1 MEDGTPASSLQPT
14 YYLLHAALPR
24 CGTPWWNLRNMSSW
38 ISGKAANWSVLAS
51 SCLIVPVRRPSE
63 PGDLTIPFG
72 ARPQRVSS
80 GRPAIR
86 DLGFPPRA
94 LPDQWM
100 LECGCFR
107 LQLRPTPFGHVG
119 VFPEQLANWRWLQQ
133 QITPRPRPFRI
144 LNLFAYT
151 GGSTLAA
158 AAAGAEVVH
167 VDAARNV
174 VRWARENAR
183 LSGLQDKPIR
193 WIAEDAR
200 KFVRR
205 EQKRGN
211 QYHALILDP
220 PSYGHGARG
229 ETWKLSHDLLP
240 LLRMCSKILFPP
252 QPFVLLT
259 CHSPGF
265 GPAEVAACLSEGIFG
280 HCQVPVVSHSLC
292 LTTRDGRRL
301 PAGAMARGVGN
312 ALGNPAD

>member
-1 MEDGTPASSLQPT
+1 MVEFAQYELLDFGQGRKLERFGEFLLDRPCPPAERTGRSDDSIWRG
-14 YYLLHAALPR
+14 AAARFERTSGDQGSWLP
-24 CGTPWWNLRNMSSW
+24 
-38 ISGKAANWSVLAS
+38 A
-51 SCLIVPVRRPSE
+51 
-63 PGDLTIPFG
+63 
-72 ARPQRVSS
+72 
-80 GRPAIR
+80 
-86 DLGFPPRA
+86 RA

-119 VFPEQLANWRWLQQ
+119 VFPEQLANWRWLHQ

-193 WIAEDAR
+193 WITEDAR
-200 KFVRR
+200 KFVSR

-220 PSYGHGARG
+220 PSYGHGPRG
-229 ETWKLSHDLLP
+229 ESWKLSQNLLP
-240 LLRMCSKILFPP
+240 LLRMCSKILLPT

-301 PAGAMARGVGN
+301 PAGVMAHGVGN
-312 ALGNPAD
+312 VPRNPAD